1 MKLLQTINTLL
12 STIVI
17 LIILSL
23 LGGGIYLGYSL
34 YEASRSAQQAME
46 QALAE
51 KESELAKVSAE
62 LKVREE
68 DIKRK
73 ETQIT
78 QLSNDL
84 ATARVELERKERE
97 IQRLTMALQLLKVD
111 RRVAYLDVLSQA
123 QSEDGQAVKTTV
135 RFVEV
140 DEHGRPVEK
149 PRTFDVMGDK
159 VYVDALVVKFADK
172 YVEEGDPLRAASL
185 CLFQRVFGNA
195 QSPDN
200 GVRIDREGDQP
211 AVYKTG
217 QLRSDFERELWAQF
231 WDFARDE
238 EKARQAGVRAA
249 HGEAVYVLAQP
260 GTRYR
265 LTLRASDGLSITPA
279 GPIPDHIGSE
289 TL

>member
-1 MKLLQTINTLL
+1 MKLLQAINTLL

-23 LGGGIYLGYSL
+23 LGGGVYLGYSL
-34 YEASRSAQQAME
+34 YESSRSAQQVME
-46 QALAE
+46 KTLAE
-51 KESELAKVSAE
+51 KEAELAKLSGE
-62 LKVREE
+62 LKLREE
-68 DIKRK
+68 DLQKK

-78 QLSNDL
+78 QLSAEL
-84 ATARVELERKERE
+84 SAARLELERKERE
-97 IQRLTMALQLLKVD
+97 IQRLSMAIQLLKVD
-111 RRVAYLDVLSQA
+111 RRVAYLDVLSQEK
-123 QSEDGQAVKTTV
+123 SEDGQVVKTTV

-140 DEHGRPVEK
+140 DDHGRPIEK
-149 PRTFDVMGDK
+149 PRTFVVQGDK
-159 VYVDALVVKFADK
+159 VYVDALVVKFEDK

-195 QSPDN
+195 QSPDE
-200 GVRIDREGDQP
+200 GVRIDRENDQP

-217 QLRSDFERELWAQF
+217 QVRSDFERELWAQF
-231 WDFARDE
+231 WEFARDE

-249 HGEAVYVLAQP
+249 HGEAVYVLVQT
-260 GTRYR
+260 GMRYR

-279 GPIPDHIGSE
+279 GPIPDIGAE

>member
-1 MKLLQTINTLL
+1 MKLFQAINTLL

-17 LIILSL
+17 LIILGL
-23 LGGGIYLGYSL
+23 LGGGVYLGYSL
-34 YEASRSAQQAME
+34 YESSRSTQQVME

-51 KESELAKVSAE
+51 KETELAKLSAE

-68 DIKRK
+68 DLQKK
-73 ETQIT
+73 EAQIN
-78 QLSNDL
+78 QLSADL
-84 ATARVELERKERE
+84 TAARLELERKERE

-111 RRVAYLDVLSQA
+111 RRVAYLDVLSQ
-123 QSEDGQAVKTTV
+123 EKTEEGQVKTTV

-140 DEHGRPVEK
+140 DEQSRPVEK
-149 PRTFDVMGDK
+149 PRTFVVQGDK

-172 YVEEGDPLRAASL
+172 YIEEGDPLRAASL

-195 QSPDN
+195 QSPDD
-200 GVRIDREGDQP
+200 GVRIDRENDQP

-217 QLRSDFERELWAQF
+217 QVRSDFERELWAQF

-249 HGEAVYVLAQP
+249 HGEAVYVLVQP

-279 GPIPDHIGSE
+279 GPIPDIGSE